1 MQSNDL
7 SLRVRPK
14 LDEKNFAEI
23 SADEARQMIS
33 YLSGTSIL
41 SNEDL
46 AFLIDVVKLKELY
59 AQGRLIY
66 LI

>member
-1 MQSNDL
+1 MLSNGQSL
-7 SLRVRPK
+7 PAKAK
-14 LDEKNFAEI
+14 LEEKDFAKI
-23 SADEARQMIS
+23 SVNEALQMIS
-33 YLSGTSIL
+33 YLSGASIL

-46 AFLIDVVKLKELY
+46 AFLMDVGNLKELY